1 MPPGTAVS
9 SQRLS
14 QIGLSLLLCFS
25 AGSLCASK
33 PQAADSAA
41 DLTNEDASGAL
52 SMALLQPGVPRSNAC
67 EQAIRRSLEIAPEV
81 LALASWPLDSSEPAE
96 CHNEAGVSV
105 LALDL
110 PDFPLARALDDEPPE
125 SAARPGAQAAAQV
138 ADDAAPQAGSR
149 ADQPNPLGMELVALA
164 DTSLDEIRGG
174 FELADSNLKFSF
186 GIERAVFINGQLVA
200 STVLNVKDLQLAA
213 GSGSPQ
219 VSITSGVPGSVAVVQ
234 NGGGNG
240 LATQIGTNLAGTVLQ
255 NSLDN
260 QKIQNVTTVNAT
272 INASQILRGMSVQS
286 AVQNGIVNSL
296 RR

>member
-1 MPPGTAVS
+1 M
-9 SQRLS
+9 LS
-14 QIGLSLLLCFS
+14 V
-25 AGSLCASK
+25 
-33 PQAADSAA
+33 
-41 DLTNEDASGAL
+41 
-52 SMALLQPGVPRSNAC
+52 ALLQPGVPRSNAC
-67 EQAIRRSLEIAPEV
+67 EQAIRRSLEIAPEL
-81 LALASWPLDSSEPAE
+81 LALASWPLDSTEPAE
-96 CHNEAGVSV
+96 CRNAEGVSV
-105 LALDL
+105 VALDL
-110 PDFPLARALDDEPPE
+110 PDFPLARALNDEPPDP
-125 SAARPGAQAAAQV
+125 APRPGVQAVTQV
-138 ADDAAPQAGSR
+138 TDDAAPQAGSR
-149 ADQPNPLGMELVALA
+149 AAQPNPLGKEMVALA

-219 VSITSGVPGSVAVVQ
+219 VSISSGMPGSVAVVQ

-240 LATQIGTNLAGTVLQ
+240 VATQLGTNLAGTVLQ

-272 INASQILRGMSVQS
+272 VNASQILRGMSVQS

>member
-9 SQRLS
+9 SLRIRK
-14 QIGLSLLLCFS
+14 IGLSLLLCFS
-25 AGSLCASK
+25 AGTLCASK
-33 PQAADSAA
+33 PQATDSTADIHDETSEV
-41 DLTNEDASGAL
+41 LGV
-52 SMALLQPGVPRSNAC
+52 ALLQPGMPPFRTC
-67 EQAIRRSLEIAPEV
+67 EEAIRRSLEIAPEI

-96 CHNEAGVSV
+96 CRNEAGVTV
-105 LALDL
+105 VALDL
-110 PDFPLARALDDEPPE
+110 PEFPQARALDGAPLEPM
-125 SAARPGAQAAAQV
+125 ARPGEPAVAQLP
-138 ADDAAPQAGSR
+138 DDIAPAGRR
-149 ADQPNPLGMELVALA
+149 ADQPSPLGKELVALA

-213 GSGSPQ
+213 GSGNPQ
-219 VSITSGVPGSVAVVQ
+219 VAITSGVPGSVAVVQ

-240 LATQIGTNLAGTVLQ
+240 MATQVGTSLATTVLQ

-272 INASQILRGMSVQS
+272 VNASQILRGMSVQS

>member
-9 SQRLS
+9 SQRICK
-14 QIGLSLLLCFS
+14 IGLSLLLCFS

-33 PQAADSAA
+33 PQSADSAT
-41 DLTNEDASGAL
+41 DVTNDDTLETL
-52 SMALLQPGVPRSNAC
+52 SVALLQPGVPPSRTC
-67 EQAIRRSLEIAPEV
+67 EEAIRRSLEIAPEL

-96 CHNEAGVSV
+96 CRNEAGVSV
-105 LALDL
+105 VALDL
-110 PDFPLARALDDEPPE
+110 PDFPQARALDGEPLEPM
-125 SAARPGAQAAAQV
+125 ARPGVPAVAQLTE
-138 ADDAAPQAGSR
+138 DAAQAGSG
-149 ADQPNPLGMELVALA
+149 AEQPNPLGKQLVALT

-219 VSITSGVPGSVAVVQ
+219 VAITSAVPGSVAVVQ
-234 NGGGNG
+234 NGGGNALATQVGTG
-240 LATQIGTNLAGTVLQ
+240 LATTVLQ

-272 INASQILRGMSVQS
+272 VNASQILRGMSVQS